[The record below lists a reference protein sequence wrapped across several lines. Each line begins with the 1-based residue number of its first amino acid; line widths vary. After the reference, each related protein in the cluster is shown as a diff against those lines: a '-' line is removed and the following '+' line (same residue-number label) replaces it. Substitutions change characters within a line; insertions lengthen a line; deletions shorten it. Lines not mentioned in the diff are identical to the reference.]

1 MYYHIV
7 LSFVQV
13 LEKAPSPS
21 KVHVAPS
28 SLPPSTKDIS
38 DSLPPIS
45 EDNQAFP
52 QPSTKDLPDS
62 PPITSKDIPDGM

>member
-21 KVHVAPS
+21 KVHVTPS
-28 SLPPSTKDIS
+28 SLPPSTKDIP

-45 EDNQAFP
+45 DNQVFP

-62 PPITSKDIPDGM
+62 SPIASKDIPDGM